1 MNVLGPSVK
10 PCVSPSSPQPPSPM
24 RFVLLLVALT
34 AGIFAYLF
42 SAGTFLSVSKVWGVT
57 GPSLAGDF
65 HGATYSLKAH
75 SMELLEDDST
85 VMIWTRATFP
95 GGPDGLAY
103 AVIVRGL
110 DWKGPFGLS
119 SRHSSRANSH
129 DKGLLAEFEM
139 ASGGAAI
146 SLAYAV
152 DMVPPGPDDPRG
164 MVECQE
170 RLLGSFLAGS
180 VNVAA
185 EEPMDLGSGRVFV
198 AEVSEEGV
206 KLDQFDVD
214 LSVLDGVEFSADE
227 LYARI
232 QAE

>member
-1 MNVLGPSVK
+1 MNVLGPWAQL
-10 PCVSPSSPQPPSPM
+10 CESPSSPQPPSPM
-24 RFVLLLVALT
+24 RFVLLLVALL

-42 SAGTFLSVSKVWGVT
+42 SAGTFLSVSKEWGFT

-85 VMIWTRATFP
+85 VVIWTTATFP

-103 AVIVRGL
+103 AVIVKGL
-110 DWKGPFGLS
+110 DWRGPSGLS
-119 SRHSSRANSH
+119 SSQSNRANSH
-129 DKGLLAEFEM
+129 DEGLLAELEM
-139 ASGGAAI
+139 SGGGAAI
-146 SLAYAV
+146 SLVYAV
-152 DMVPPGPDDPRG
+152 DMVPPDPDAPRG

-170 RLLGSFLAGS
+170 RLLGSFLPGS

-206 KLDQFDVD
+206 QLDQFDMD
-214 LSVLDGVEFSADE
+214 LSGVDGVEFSVDE

-232 QAE
+232 QGE